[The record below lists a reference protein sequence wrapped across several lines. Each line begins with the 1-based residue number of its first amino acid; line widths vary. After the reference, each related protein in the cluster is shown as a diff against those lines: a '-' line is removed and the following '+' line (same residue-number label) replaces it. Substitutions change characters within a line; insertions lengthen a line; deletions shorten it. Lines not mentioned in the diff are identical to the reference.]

1 MSARTSGWV
10 AIAVLLATPALTA
23 PPPQEPPPAAATPTF
38 GSGTQAV
45 VLDVVARDKKGHAV
59 PDLRPDEV
67 EVLEEGQRKAILS
80 FRFVDRTPAPG
91 PADPGAPVVAPAD
104 APAPETIRNPTLVTL
119 LFDALDAEGRLFARR
134 AALELLQTENRP
146 DLVFSVFVVGNRLQ
160 LLQQF
165 TTDRAAAATAVERA
179 CSMID
184 TRGPVPGAAA
194 MEQAAD
200 TASRA
205 NDKAQAAGDA
215 AFAGGGASAGAASGQ
230 AAVDAGFANVEQRA
244 VEMAENIERSQRGN
258 SSLFGLFALA
268 RQEQRLAGRKAIVY
282 FSEGLQVPNQLQPLY
297 RSVVSEA
304 NRANLSI
311 YSVDTRG
318 LRTASDFDRTRTDLT
333 KSRENVRRQVQ
344 SRGGRAVTREDV
356 LAGEV
361 AEDAITMNAQGMLGA
376 LSESTGGRLI
386 ANSNDVRTGL
396 DRAVADTSGYYEIT
410 YDPQL
415 AAFDGSFR
423 RVAVKVKRPGVSVQA
438 REGYFAL
445 PPGEGSVDFP
455 WELPLLK
462 MLKASR
468 APRDFDTRAAAYHF
482 GPEKGEV
489 RYTLVAEIPLDGLA
503 FEGKGGTRKAHFSVL
518 AVVRDAKGVVREHF
532 GQDSPLE
539 VPEKSL
545 EALKQGNAVFT
556 RTFTLPPGR
565 YSLELVVLDQGTQ
578 RASVRKSVLVVPSLR
593 RGLVLSS
600 LAVVKR
606 AEPVNEGALESRD
619 PLRNGAS
626 RIVPF
631 VGEPTFSAGETVSL
645 FVVAYPG
652 ASDESGTEKPSL
664 TLEFLRDGAVVGRS
678 TAELPAPDAAGNIRF
693 VAGVPTK
700 SFEPGRYEVAA
711 TVSQGTAAARERTF
725 FTVAAAATN

>member
-1 MSARTSGWV
+1 MSARTFVWPAV
-10 AIAVLLATPALTA
+10 AVLLAGPALTA
-23 PPPQEPPPAAATPTF
+23 PPQTPPAGGTAPVF

-45 VLDVVARDKKGHAV
+45 VLDVIVRDKKGQTV
-59 PDLRPDEV
+59 TDLRPDEV

-80 FRFVDRTPAPG
+80 FRFVDRTPAPAQG
-91 PADPGAPVVAPAD
+91 PAAPGVPPS
-104 APAPETIRNPTLVTL
+104 APAPEAIRNPTLVTL

-134 AALELLQTENRP
+134 AALELLEAENRP
-146 DLVFSVFVVGNRLQ
+146 DLVFSVFVIGNRLQ

-165 TTDRAAAATAVERA
+165 TTDRAAVATAVERA
-179 CSMID
+179 CSVLD
-184 TRGPVPGAAA
+184 PRGLVPGAAA

-200 TASRA
+200 TASKA

-215 AFAGGGASAGAASGQ
+215 AFAGGGAAAGAASGQ

-244 VEMAENIERSQRGN
+244 VDMAENVERSQRGN

-311 YSVDTRG
+311 YAVDARG
-318 LRTASDFDRTRTDLT
+318 LRTSSDFDRARTDLT

-386 ANSNDVRTGL
+386 ANSNDVRAGL

-423 RVAVKVKRPGVSVQA
+423 RVEVRVRRPGTSVQA

-455 WELPLLK
+455 WELPLVK
-462 MLKASR
+462 MLEASP
-468 APRDFDTRAAAYHF
+468 APHDFDTRAAAYHF
-482 GPEKGEV
+482 GPEKGGL

-503 FEGKGGTRKAHFSVL
+503 FEGKGGTRRAHFSVL
-518 AVVRDAKGVVREHF
+518 ARVRDARGAVSEHF
-532 GQDSPLE
+532 GQDSPVE

-545 EALKQGNAVFT
+545 GALKQGNAVFT
-556 RTFTLPPGR
+556 RSFTLPPGR
-565 YSLELVVLDQGTQ
+565 YSVELVVLDQVAQ
-578 RASVRKSVLVVPSLR
+578 RASVRKSVLVVPPPRAGARPLER
-593 RGLVLSS
+593 RGRQ
-600 LAVVKR
+600 A
-606 AEPVNEGALESRD
+606 
-619 PLRNGAS
+619 
-626 RIVPF
+626 
-631 VGEPTFSAGETVSL
+631 
-645 FVVAYPG
+645 
-652 ASDESGTEKPSL
+652 
-664 TLEFLRDGAVVGRS
+664 DGAGRRGGARVVGPP
-678 TAELPAPDAAGNIRF
+678 AERLEPPRPVRGRAHLPGRGNR
-693 VAGVPTK
+693 VAVPGGVP
-700 SFEPGRYEVAA
+700 GR
-711 TVSQGTAAARERTF
+711 G
-725 FTVAAAATN
+725 